1 MDDLSY
7 CPSSRVININ
17 YNRRDRVIKMSLFKT
32 RAYYKPFEYDWA
44 FASYDMQQK
53 MHWLPSEVPLHE
65 DVRDW
70 NERLSPE
77 EKNLIGQILK
87 FFTQGDVDIAQAYLD
102 KYIPKF
108 KPPEIRMMLS
118 AIATSEANHAHSYSL
133 LNDTIGL
140 PDKEYKAFQ
149 EYKEMS
155 DKHTYL
161 FQSKG
166 SGIEGLA
173 REIACFSAFGEGLQL
188 FASFVM
194 LLNFQRYGR
203 MKGMCQIV
211 TWSIRDETHHVESMI
226 KIFHALIK
234 ENPNIWTEKFKAS
247 IYQTARDM
255 VDLEDKFIDLAF
267 TMGGIR
273 GLKAEEVKQYIRYI
287 ADRRL
292 LQLSLKHNYGVKNNP
307 LSWLDWVL
315 NGVEHTN
322 FFENRATEYNKGT
335 VTGNLWD

>member
-1 MDDLSY
+1 
-7 CPSSRVININ
+7 
-17 YNRRDRVIKMSLFKT
+17 MSLFKD
-32 RAYYKPFEYDWA
+32 RLYYKPFDYEWA
-44 FASYDMQQK
+44 FESYDTMQK

-65 DVRDW
+65 DIRDW
-70 NERLSPE
+70 NERLTKE
-77 EKNLIGQILK
+77 EKNLINQILK
-87 FFTQGDVDIAQAYLD
+87 FFTQGDVDIAKAYLD
-102 KYIPKF
+102 NYIPKF
-108 KPPEIRMMLS
+108 KPPEVRMMLS
-118 AIATSEANHAHSYSL
+118 SFATAEANHAHAYAL
-133 LNDTIGL
+133 LNDTIGEPEL
-140 PDKEYKAFQ
+140 LDFKAFQ
-149 EYKEMS
+149 EYKEMAN
-155 DKHTYL
+155 KHEYL
-161 FQSKG
+161 FKDKG
-166 SGIEGLA
+166 KGIQGLA

-226 KIFHALIK
+226 KLFKTLVK

-267 TMGGIR
+267 SMGGIR
-273 GLKAEEVKQYIRYI
+273 GLSADEVKKYIRYI

-292 LQLSLKHNYGVKNNP
+292 LQLSLKPNYGVKDNP
-307 LSWLDWVL
+307 LGWLDWVL
-315 NGVEHTN
+315 NGVEHAN

-335 VTGNLWD
+335 ITGKLWN

>member
-1 MDDLSY
+1 
-7 CPSSRVININ
+7 
-17 YNRRDRVIKMSLFKT
+17 
-32 RAYYKPFEYDWA
+32 
-44 FASYDMQQK
+44 
-53 MHWLPSEVPLHE
+53 
-65 DVRDW
+65 
-70 NERLSPE
+70 
-77 EKNLIGQILK
+77 
-87 FFTQGDVDIAQAYLD
+87 
-102 KYIPKF
+102 
-108 KPPEIRMMLS
+108 MMLS
-118 AIATSEANHAHSYSL
+118 AIASSEANHAHSYSL

-155 DKHTYL
+155 DKHEYL
-161 FQSKG
+161 FTSKG
-166 SGIEGLA
+166 KGLEGLA

-226 KIFHALIK
+226 KLFHQIIK

-267 TMGGIR
+267 SMGGIR
-273 GLKAEEVKQYIRYI
+273 GLKADEVKEYIRYI

-292 LQLSLKHNYGVKNNP
+292 LQLSLKPNYGVKENP
-307 LSWLDWVL
+307 LAWLDWVL
-315 NGVEHTN
+315 NGVEHAN